1 MEYYYTDQ
9 NNQTHGPVSIDQLR
23 AITNSG
29 ALNSSSMICAV
40 GNQQWSPI
48 TTIIPTVAPPAG
60 TNTEPLAIWSFVMS
74 LLGLI
79 CCGVFLAIPAV
90 VCGHMALSNIKKRPQ
105 LGGKG
110 LAIAG
115 LIIGYVGGVFWLLYL
130 MFFGGMALLQGISEG
145 MGK

>member
-1 MEYYYTDQ
+1 
-9 NNQTHGPVSIDQLR
+9 
-23 AITNSG
+23 
-29 ALNSSSMICAV
+29 
-40 GNQQWSPI
+40 
-48 TTIIPTVAPPAG
+48 
-60 TNTEPLAIWSFVMS
+60 MS